1 MDPNFNYSYD
11 NISLEQQNAVKA
23 VLLNL
28 DAQGQLTPELEKSV
42 KVRFGI
48 EDPDMVSV
56 EESSFWQLAKSF
68 GGIYMSE
75 EGFVTEI
82 DKGRKIPSIRI
93 NADIEKLDA
102 FLEYARINLNSREQE
117 LVDRDNELYDAARL
131 EYQRTHTTSI
141 SDEEIKQK
149 IEEEEAVERER
160 YSKEEM
166 DEL

>member
-1 MDPNFNYSYD
+1 MDPNFNFSYD

-28 DAQGQLTPELEKSV
+28 ATTGDLTPEMEKSM

-48 EDPDMVSV
+48 EDPEMVPV

-68 GGIYMSE
+68 GGIYLSE
-75 EGFVTEI
+75 EGFVTQI
-82 DKGRKIPSIRI
+82 DKGRRVPSIRI

-102 FLEYARINLNSREQE
+102 FLEYARINLNNREQE
-117 LVDRDNELYDAARL
+117 IIDKEEAAYDAARL
-131 EYQRTHTTSI
+131 EYQKTHTTSI

-149 IEEEEAVERER
+149 IEEAEKEKER

>member
-1 MDPNFNYSYD
+1 MDPNFNFSYD

-28 DAQGQLTPELEKSV
+28 ATTGDLTPEMEKSM

-48 EDPDMVSV
+48 EDPEMVSV

-75 EGFVTEI
+75 EGFVTQI
-82 DKGRKIPSIRI
+82 DKGRRVPSIRI

-102 FLEYARINLNSREQE
+102 FLEYARINLNNREQE
-117 LVDRDNELYDAARL
+117 IIDKEEAAYDAARL
-131 EYQRTHTTSI
+131 EYQKTHTTSI

-149 IEEEEAVERER
+149 IEEAEKEKER

-166 DEL
+166 GEL

>member
-1 MDPNFNYSYD
+1 
-11 NISLEQQNAVKA
+11 
-23 VLLNL
+23 
-28 DAQGQLTPELEKSV
+28 
-42 KVRFGI
+42 
-48 EDPDMVSV
+48 
-56 EESSFWQLAKSF
+56 
-68 GGIYMSE
+68 MSE

-149 IEEEEAVERER
+149 IEEEEAAERER

>member
-1 MDPNFNYSYD
+1 MDPNFNFSYD
-11 NISLEQQNAVKA
+11 NVSLEQQNAVKA

-28 DAQGQLTPELEKSV
+28 ATTGDLTPEMEKSM

-48 EDPDMVSV
+48 EDPEMVSV
-56 EESSFWQLAKSF
+56 EESSFWQLAQSF

-75 EGFVTEI
+75 EGFITDI

-117 LVDRDNELYDAARL
+117 VIDKEEAAYDAARL
-131 EYQRTHTTSI
+131 EYQKTHTTSI

-149 IEEEEAVERER
+149 IEEEEAAERER